1 MEFESFD
8 TDSDGAITLEELAAV
23 AGRVVVD

>member
-8 TDSDGAITLEELAAV
+8 ADTDGAITLEEFAAV